1 MFHCTQLQNAIESL
15 KQLEPQK
22 PHPQGSKCN
31 FKKQGVVTCISHVE
45 AFVTG
50 TKIESSA
57 QGPS

>member
-50 TKIESSA
+50 IKIESSD
-57 QGPS
+57 QSPS